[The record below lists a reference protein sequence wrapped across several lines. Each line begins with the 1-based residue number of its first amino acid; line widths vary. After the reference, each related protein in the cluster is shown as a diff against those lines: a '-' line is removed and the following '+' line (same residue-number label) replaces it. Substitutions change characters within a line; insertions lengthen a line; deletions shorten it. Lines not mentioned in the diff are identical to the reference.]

1 MYDVRKIIGR
11 DSLHK
16 LEKLKIQPKIG
27 EYSLA
32 RIDSLGSSADGG
44 KLSNLTDNYVIN
56 LVGEDVICLTQS
68 PLCCLIIGVISG

>member
-32 RIDSLGSSADGG
+32 GIETVSVPVPVEES
-44 KLSNLTDNYVIN
+44 
-56 LVGEDVICLTQS
+56 
-68 PLCCLIIGVISG
+68 

>member
-32 RIDSLGSSADGG
+32 RIETVSVQLPVKGS
-44 KLSNLTDNYVIN
+44 
-56 LVGEDVICLTQS
+56 
-68 PLCCLIIGVISG
+68 

>member
-16 LEKLKIQPKIG
+16 LRKLKIQPKIG

-32 RIDSLGSSADGG
+32 GIETVSVPVPVEE
-44 KLSNLTDNYVIN
+44 N
-56 LVGEDVICLTQS
+56 
-68 PLCCLIIGVISG
+68 